1 MAVKIITDNCCDLP
15 EEIIREYDIRMVH
28 MLVRFGIEEFLP
40 ENLNLNEFYKM
51 MEDTGEL
58 PTTSQ
63 PIVEELI
70 NTYSK
75 ALEDGSEVV
84 AIHLS
89 SGITGTVQTA
99 QMIAG
104 EMPGKDRLHII
115 DSKKASTGL
124 GLVVIEAGRMAKAG
138 ADADTIIKRIEDM
151 QKQVRC
157 LFTVNNLEYLA
168 KGGRISKTAGL
179 LGNVLDIR
187 PILHFD
193 KEGFIVPV
201 DKIRGRKAVMKK
213 LMKTIQE
220 DGVNLQEQTVGVSHG
235 ACPEDADFMYDF
247 FKNEIGAKEVVM
259 GRIGPVIG
267 SHVGPGTLAV
277 FYEGLEAK

>member
-1 MAVKIITDNCCDLP
+1 
-15 EEIIREYDIRMVH
+15 MVH

-40 ENLNLNEFYKM
+40 ENLNLNDFYKM
-51 MEDTGEL
+51 MEDTREL

-70 NTYSK
+70 KTYNE
-75 ALEDGSEVV
+75 ALEDGSEVI

-99 QMIAG
+99 QMIA
-104 EMPGKDRLHII
+104 EELPGKDRLYII

-124 GLVVIEAGRMAKAG
+124 GLLVLEAARMAKGG
-138 ADADTIIKRIEDM
+138 ADADTILKRIEEM

-157 LFTVNNLEYLA
+157 LFTVNNLEYLV
-168 KGGRISKTAGL
+168 KGGRISKTAGF

-193 KEGFIVPV
+193 KDGFIVPI
-201 DKIRGRKAVMKK
+201 DKIRGRKAVLKK
-213 LMKTIQE
+213 IMKTIQE
-220 DGVNLQEQTVGVSHG
+220 DGVDLQKQTVGVSHG